1 MEVALCAKIK
11 GIASVCELFDEFVTD
26 ETVYIK

>member
-1 MEVALCAKIK
+1 MEVALCAKTK
-11 GIASVCELFDEFVTD
+11 GIARAASFSGEFVTD